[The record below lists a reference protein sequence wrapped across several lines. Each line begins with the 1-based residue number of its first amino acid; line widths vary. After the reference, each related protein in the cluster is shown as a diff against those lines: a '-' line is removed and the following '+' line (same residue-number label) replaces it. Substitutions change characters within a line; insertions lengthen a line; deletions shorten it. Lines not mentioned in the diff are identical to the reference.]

1 MWKRV
6 CLASLYVA
14 TALANTE
21 KAIFLA
27 PKTVNIPPTHP
38 NLQDLR
44 IDTLTPAK
52 WSIRTHLDAQFPTD
66 GAKFGRATWL
76 ALDDLTEGQRYEL
89 RVCWA
94 ATQPTNFRINTYELN
109 TVFETPELISEL
121 SEYSWSQQPKTDDGD
136 SEDPEISKPVSKEER
151 EASVLFLQ
159 ILAAADYF
167 TTNQTLM
174 NEVPPVLVDIILD
187 PYIFNVLPRSLV
199 PTVGYVVLV
208 AVLSWFLAR
217 SISTWIRDLAIS
229 PKSQTKKEQ

>member
-21 KAIFLA
+21 KAIFLG

-52 WSIRTHLDAQFPTD
+52 WSIRTHIDAQFPTD

-94 ATQPTNFRINTYELN
+94 ATVRHIYSSTLLQCIPCEKCASIFEMPTIVLKRTAA
-109 TVFETPELISEL
+109 THKL
-121 SEYSWSQQPKTDDGD
+121 SYQH
-136 SEDPEISKPVSKEER
+136 
-151 EASVLFLQ
+151 
-159 ILAAADYF
+159 
-167 TTNQTLM
+167 
-174 NEVPPVLVDIILD
+174 
-187 PYIFNVLPRSLV
+187 
-199 PTVGYVVLV
+199 
-208 AVLSWFLAR
+208 
-217 SISTWIRDLAIS
+217 IRAQHCL
-229 PKSQTKKEQ
+229 